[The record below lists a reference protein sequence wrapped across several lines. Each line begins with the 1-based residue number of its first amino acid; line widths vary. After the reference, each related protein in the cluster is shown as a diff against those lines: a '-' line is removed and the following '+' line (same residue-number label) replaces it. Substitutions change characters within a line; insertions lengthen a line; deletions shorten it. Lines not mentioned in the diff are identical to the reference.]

1 MKFSLNYLLLVLII
15 TFGQTSFGQKK
26 ISVFVTLP
34 SGIDYSKMGLS
45 YSNGQYEREL
55 KPVITNNT
63 LTFSDSCYS
72 RYATLTFVYPDS
84 SETDGIPC
92 FSFLLSGMS
101 AKISF
106 YQDSVKNRNPFRN
119 YWLVNASTLA
129 DIGESEYYK
138 FINTELK
145 EVQNYYIKNSDSI
158 RVNEKY
164 RNILNEK
171 AEKCDRK
178 KLEFFALNANQYYS
192 LYAFKTDIAQG
203 SDLRADSLLRFYQ
216 KVFPDSLKQTYEG
229 NEIVKRLNGR
239 INNKKGGEAPDFR
252 VKDIKGNIFSLS
264 DLRGK
269 YVLLDF
275 WASWCGPC
283 MREMPKIKS
292 LREKYSKDKL
302 EIISVT
308 LDKTYS
314 NFSAALN
321 KINADWTQIYQ
332 GSDLVTRYAVGPV
345 PQVFLINEKG
355 IMVYNRAEEDD
366 IELVKLKKVL
376 EEAFENSR
384 LN

>member
-1 MKFSLNYLLLVLII
+1 MKFSLNYLLLILVLNI
-15 TFGQTSFGQKK
+15 GQTSFGQKK
-26 ISVFVTLP
+26 VSVNVKFP
-34 SGIDYSKMGLS
+34 SGIDYSKIGLS
-45 YSNGQYEREL
+45 YNNGQYEREL

-63 LTFSDSCYS
+63 LTYSDSCYS
-72 RYATLTFVYPDS
+72 RFATLTFIYPDS

-92 FSFLLSGMS
+92 FSFLLSDMS

-106 YQDSVKNRNPFRN
+106 YQDSVKNKNPFRN
-119 YWLVNASTLA
+119 YRLVNVSTLA

-138 FINTELK
+138 FINAELK
-145 EVQNYYIKNSDSI
+145 DAQSYYMKNSDSI

-164 RNILNEK
+164 RIILDEK

-178 KLEFFALNANQYYS
+178 KLEFIALNANQYYS

-203 SDLRADSLLRFYQ
+203 SDIRADSLLRFYQ
-216 KVFPDSLKQTYEG
+216 HVFPDSLKQTYEG

-252 VKDIKGNIFSLS
+252 VKDIKGNIVSLS
-264 DLRGK
+264 DLLGK

-302 EIISVT
+302 VIISVT
-308 LDKTYS
+308 LDKTYN
-314 NFSAALN
+314 NFSTALK

-332 GSDLVTRYAVGPV
+332 GNDLVTRYAVGPI

-366 IELVKLKKVL
+366 IELVKLKIFL
-376 EEAFENSR
+376 EEAFEK
-384 LN
+384 